1 MRVTEGRDGSMKV
14 CPRCNAVYDGH
25 RWIPEPDEEF
35 MRRVKRANPEKQLC
49 PGDLRLEKRQVEGV
63 VKLKG
68 SFMGEHQDEIRNL
81 VNRVARKGRSRNVAA
96 RIFEI
101 TTDDGELTI
110 ETTDEHLAER
120 IGKEVEKAFK
130 GDLDIKWQEKDHF
143 VRVVWKRE

>member
-1 MRVTEGRDGSMKV
+1 MKV

-35 MRRVKRANPEKQLC
+35 MRRVKIANPEEKLC
-49 PGDLRLEKRQVEGV
+49 PGDLRLEKKQVEGV
-63 VKLKG
+63 VTLKG
-68 SFMGEHQDEIRNL
+68 AFMVEHRDEISNL
-81 VNRVARKGRSRNVAA
+81 VSRVARKGRSRNVAA

-101 TTDDGELTI
+101 RSGDGELTI

-130 GDLDIKWQEKDHF
+130 GNLEIKWQEKDHF
-143 VRVVWKRE
+143 ARVVWTRE